1 MAKQAATRRKVMYSG
16 THGNL
21 ASEVLKAT
29 LTADVAGT
37 EIEMGVIPA
46 GIEVTGLSVNHD
58 NLGAGTNVDIGY
70 RYVDPDNGTDEIAY
84 WGNHST
90 AAAGVKA
97 SVAKPVLFDDD
108 VILVATLKGGA
119 GTGELIIMPTG
130 IVRGVK

>member
-1 MAKQAATRRKVMYSG
+1 MSKQAATRRKTMYSG
-16 THGNL
+16 THGNM
-21 ASEVLKAT
+21 ASEVFKVV
-29 LTADVAGT
+29 LTGDTAGT

-46 GIEVTGLSVNHD
+46 GIEVTGLVANHD

-70 RYVDPDNGTDEIAY
+70 RYIDPDNGTDEVAY

-97 SVAKPVLFDDD
+97 SVAKPVMFEDD

>member
-21 ASEVLKAT
+21 ASEVLKVVLAGD
-29 LTADVAGT
+29 AAGT

-46 GIEVTGLSVNHD
+46 GIEVTGVGVNHD
-58 NLGAGTNVDIGY
+58 GLGTGTNVDIGY
-70 RYVDPDNGTDEIAY
+70 RYVDPDNGTDQVAY
-84 WGNHST
+84 WGNHTT
-90 AAAGVKA
+90 ATAGVKSA
-97 SVAKPVLFDDD
+97 AAKPMLFEDD